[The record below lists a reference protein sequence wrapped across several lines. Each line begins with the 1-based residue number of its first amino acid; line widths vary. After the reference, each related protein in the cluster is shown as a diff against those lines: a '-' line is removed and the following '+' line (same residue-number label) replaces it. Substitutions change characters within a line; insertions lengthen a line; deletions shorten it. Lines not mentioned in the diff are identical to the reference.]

1 MGMFEKMVNLQVEL
15 LLLLLVGFVIKKKGV
30 INDQQQGCL
39 SELLINVILPATII
53 KAFIIDDEISGQVF
67 TNCII
72 MCVVCLVIEAILLIT
87 LPKVLKQFGKDKSC
101 VMEYGLLVPNS
112 GFIGLPVIEYL
123 YDSTA
128 LMYASIYLIPLNV
141 TMWTFGLSL
150 FTDSVDLKS
159 GIKKVITHPCI
170 LAILVGFLL
179 MIFKIQLPSA
189 ISGTVEMISK
199 ASSCISML
207 AVGTVLADIK
217 WDKLFDFSTITY
229 TCLRLI
235 ILPLAVYF
243 VLKVL
248 NVDSLIIS
256 LSVLMTAMPCG
267 STCPVLAQKYNKD
280 YKFAAKLVL
289 LTLILS
295 AVTVPCL
302 CLLF

>member
-1 MGMFEKMVNLQVEL
+1 MFEKMVNLQIEL
-15 LLLLLVGFVIKKKGV
+15 LLLLFVGFIIKKKGV
-30 INDQQQGCL
+30 IDDQQQRGL

-53 KAFIIDDEISGQVF
+53 KSFITDGKISGQVL

-72 MCVVCLVIEAILLIT
+72 MCVICLAIETILILT
-87 LPKVLKQFGKDKSC
+87 LPKLLKPFGKDKVC

-150 FTDSVDLKS
+150 FTDTVDIKS

-170 LAILVGFLL
+170 VAIIFGFIL
-179 MIFKIQLPSA
+179 MIFNIHLPSA

-199 ASSCISML
+199 ASSCISMIS
-207 AVGTVLADIK
+207 VGTVLADIK
-217 WDKLFDFSTITY
+217 WNKLFDLSTLTY
-229 TCLRLI
+229 TALRLI
-235 ILPLAVYF
+235 VLPLLVYA
-243 VLKVL
+243 VLKVIGVNDL
-248 NVDSLIIS
+248 LIS

-289 LTLILS
+289 LTSIFS